1 MDDTH
6 MDNQPSLGSNKVLI
20 LVGVC
25 FLFVF
30 VGTFASHNNHNST
43 KVETESTMTRPLVPM
58 SNEMIWKAMSRHYY
72 FHHHHTHNFIN
83 YVSKRVVPSQPND
96 RHNWMENGEFRN
108 GGRKQALHLTSAGQ
122 MSQRT
127 ELGSSGASSLVIGRN
142 QVEGMGLGEARS
154 APVKAETVDKLT
166 VQYERMALDG

>member
-96 RHNWMENGEFRN
+96 RHNWVLRLPPFLVRIEGW
-108 GGRKQALHLTSAGQ
+108 
-122 MSQRT
+122 RT
-127 ELGSSGASSLVIGRN
+127 ASSGT
-142 QVEGMGLGEARS
+142 EAGNRHC
-154 APVKAETVDKLT
+154 T
-166 VQYERMALDG
+166 